1 MIAEVGEEVLKK
13 LGYQVLCAKSGIEA
27 IEIYKTNKDRIALVI
42 LDMIMPNMGGGE
54 TYDQLKEINPGIKAL
69 LSTGYSLNG
78 RASEILKRGC
88 DGFIQ
93 KPFNIVELSQKIREV
108 LEV

>member
-1 MIAEVGEEVLKK
+1 
-13 LGYQVLCAKSGIEA
+13 
-27 IEIYKTNKDRIALVI
+27 
-42 LDMIMPNMGGGE
+42 MIMPGMGGGE

-69 LSTGYSLNG
+69 LSTGYSING

-93 KPFNIVELSQKIREV
+93 KPFNIIELSQKIREV
-108 LEV
+108 LEF